1 MEDIVP
7 VLLALFIGF
16 FGGAIFWGLKTPK
29 HCGLNAHK
37 CRKTRARLDMW
48 AKRYKRKVE
57 ELSHDV
63 RSDS

>member
-1 MEDIVP
+1 MVDVVS

-16 FGGAIFWGLKTPK
+16 FGGVIFWGLKTPK

-37 CRKTRARLDMW
+37 FRKTRARLDMW

-57 ELSHDV
+57 ELSHDA
-63 RSDS
+63 RSDL

>member
-1 MEDIVP
+1 MVDVVS

-57 ELSHDV
+57 ELSHV
-63 RSDS
+63 IRNDS